1 MQPGFHRG
9 CVVLDLRGESGL
21 LVRRFTWA
29 YENSSRLRPDLD
41 LMDMIGRPIADYN
54 KAMRAI
60 GVVLSI
66 FLGASASWAE
76 GVRMQPKAFEFEL
89 RVTCDRPAAVMGEL
103 WPRIAALCAAEVPRG
118 GTTYCQSGQG
128 TEFAGVRFVSHKCSL
143 IAGDTDK
150 FCVEK
155 ITVKEAAGEP
165 VLCVE
170 PIGVTFEKY
179 SDSAFEREDQEL
191 SLKLD
196 EKIRKMGCE
205 RSGEV
210 KNQVTAPRNQRLAPN
225 GKYQRRYFL
234 PSTNCFL
241 ARGSACGSARYE
253 SVPFAID
260 GVSGERTL
268 CRLKGQNAKAPSASD
283 RQGSQKNRSSR

>member
-60 GVVLSI
+60 GVALSI

-103 WPRIAALCAAEVPRG
+103 
-118 GTTYCQSGQG
+118 
-128 TEFAGVRFVSHKCSL
+128 
-143 IAGDTDK
+143 
-150 FCVEK
+150 
-155 ITVKEAAGEP
+155 
-165 VLCVE
+165 
-170 PIGVTFEKY
+170 
-179 SDSAFEREDQEL
+179 
-191 SLKLD
+191 
-196 EKIRKMGCE
+196 
-205 RSGEV
+205 
-210 KNQVTAPRNQRLAPN
+210 
-225 GKYQRRYFL
+225 
-234 PSTNCFL
+234 
-241 ARGSACGSARYE
+241 
-253 SVPFAID
+253 
-260 GVSGERTL
+260 
-268 CRLKGQNAKAPSASD
+268 
-283 RQGSQKNRSSR
+283 